1 MSRKRDEIYE
11 EEEDEDEDYSLKE
24 IRKEI
29 IREMRKYPKISE
41 EYRVL
46 MQRLTEL
53 TESERN
59 QEQADAA
66 KVAKYSWVPNV
77 ITQIAGTVTNTVI
90 SYSMNR
96 KTVRDVL
103 DFEDRGNILTTKSQS
118 YIKKP

>member
-11 EEEDEDEDYSLKE
+11 EEEDDDNYSIE
-24 IRKEI
+24 EMRKDLMK
-29 IREMRKYPKISE
+29 EMRKYPKISD
-41 EYRVL
+41 EYKIL
-46 MQRLTEL
+46 LQRLTEI
-53 TESERN
+53 TEAERN
-59 QEQADAA
+59 KEQADAA
-66 KVAKYSWVPNV
+66 KIAKFSWVPNV

-96 KTVRDVL
+96 KTVREVL

>member
-11 EEEDEDEDYSLKE
+11 DEEDDDYSLEDIK
-24 IRKEI
+24 RDLK
-29 IREMRKYPKISE
+29 REMRKYPKISE

-46 MQRLTEL
+46 MQRLTEI
-53 TESERN
+53 TECERN
-59 QEQADAA
+59 EQQADAA
-66 KVAKYSWVPNV
+66 KIQKYSWVPNV
-77 ITQIAGTVTNTVI
+77 VTQFAGTLTNTII

>member
-11 EEEDEDEDYSLKE
+11 DEEDDDDYSLEE
-24 IRKEI
+24 IKRDLK
-29 IREMRKYPKISE
+29 REMRKYPKISE

-46 MQRLTEL
+46 MQRLTEI
-53 TESERN
+53 TECERN
-59 QEQADAA
+59 EQQADAA
-66 KVAKYSWVPNV
+66 KIQKYSWLPNV
-77 ITQIAGTVTNTVI
+77 ITNVVGTATNTII